1 MADTPEQKKLDE
13 IKNKLA
19 ANSKT
24 TEELKNILEE
34 NYRAFPAAS
43 FRGMLEST
51 KAEIMEQRQIL
62 QYGITIGDILDNA
75 NNDQE
80 NSQYNALS
88 KFLGVDYRSEHL
100 GKLDKIGDGF
110 NEIKDGLGK
119 LAKGLGL
126 DKVAKK
132 VGGFWDF
139 LKNILAAGLATVG
152 LLEFLEGWNKADE
165 IFGKNADTSEKI
177 SAGLASALGTF
188 LGLSEGEI
196 KDLAFKIDEILTGIF
211 NFLTTEFDAITA
223 TVRSSFDEF
232 KTIFEG
238 FKMVFDGDFTGGI
251 KAIGEGFAGL
261 AVELYN
267 SESILAKAILAVA
280 AVKVVTTVAA
290 LFTSIG
296 TVFSTLSTIAA
307 GLGTAF
313 AAIGGTAG
321 LVAFASTVG
330 TVLLPAFA
338 VLAAVFAALAAIPA
352 MIEGFGAGMD
362 EFEKTGSIMQAVTTG
377 LGKFIESFFENFITF
392 ASLGFLDGADIVA
405 KTKKIV
411 GDIFEPINSFF
422 DNVIVAL
429 QRMVAKAAGFFGFD
443 PEDIG
448 LGDARGLQEDASMSY
463 DADFNRSGI
472 VSNYDQLKDAVEA
485 NEELSRAERKKQ
497 LQEIVAAQNSGRD
510 FGNFVANTQNST
522 INQLNIKAKP
532 QQQKTQIPN
541 GATPNPHTS

>member
-1 MADTPEQKKLDE
+1 MAETPEQKKLDE

-19 ANSKT
+19 VNGKS
-24 TEELKNILEE
+24 TEELKNLLEE
-34 NYRAFPAAS
+34 NYRAFPAES
-43 FRGMLEST
+43 FKGMLEST
-51 KAEIMEQRQIL
+51 KAEIMQQRQL
-62 QYGITIGDILDNA
+62 LKAGITIGDITDNA

-80 NSQYNALS
+80 NTQYNALS

-100 GKLDKIGDGF
+100 GRLDKLRDGF

-177 SAGLASALGTF
+177 SAGLANALGTF
-188 LGLSEGEI
+188 LGLSDGEI
-196 KDLAFKIDEILTGIF
+196 KNLALKIDEILTGIF
-211 NFLTTEFDAITA
+211 DLLTTEFNAITA
-223 TVRSSFDEF
+223 TIRSSFDEF
-232 KTIFEG
+232 KTIYDG
-238 FKMVFDGDFTGGI
+238 FKMVFDGDFSGGL

-280 AVKVVTTVAA
+280 AIKVVTTITT

-296 TVFSTLSTIAA
+296 TIFSALSTIAA

-313 AAIGGTAG
+313 AAIGGVAG
-321 LVAFASTVG
+321 LTAFVGTIG
-330 TVLLPAFA
+330 TVLLPALA
-338 VLAAVFAALAAIPA
+338 VLAGIFAALAAIPA
-352 MIEGFGAGMD
+352 MIEGFGTGMD
-362 EFEKTGSIMQAVTTG
+362 EFEKTGSIWQAVTAG

-485 NEELSRAERKKQ
+485 NEELNRRQRREQ
-497 LQEIVAAQNSGRD
+497 LDAIEAAQASGRD

-532 QQQKTQIPN
+532 QQEKTQIPN
-541 GATPNPHTS
+541 GATPSPHSS